1 VTRVRR
7 LGDDDIDAVADLVA
21 RRLRE
26 DGARNRFV
34 NGDVDAS
41 NLAASL
47 ASVSRDVW
55 VAVSGSTVLGHLHA
69 ALLESDTYGDGA
81 WVAPDGVSHADTDV
95 LADLYASAGQA
106 WIDAGA
112 REHYV
117 WVADRVERTSP
128 WMELGFARMHQR
140 GVRSLDSVPTPE
152 LPAGYTS
159 RVGGPGDLE
168 WAVELGAE
176 IDRAQA
182 AGPSFSLE
190 VGGDERSELAET
202 LDEPDVRYFL
212 AEFEGRPVAQCITF
226 PLPARRGSFADTL
239 HLSAVAV
246 RESHR
251 GRGVATSLTG
261 GALDRARRRGFRF
274 VETNWR
280 VTNRAAARY
289 WTGRGY
295 HPTFVRL
302 HRTVG
307 SF

>member
-1 VTRVRR
+1 VAGNRVDHEHVMTL
-7 LGDDDIDAVADLVA
+7 LGEPLGVNA
-21 RRLRE
+21 
-26 DGARNRFV
+26 GA
-34 NGDVDAS
+34 A
-41 NLAASL
+41 
-47 ASVSRDVW
+47 
-55 VAVSGSTVLGHLHA
+55 
-69 ALLESDTYGDGA
+69 
-81 WVAPDGVSHADTDV
+81 TDV
-95 LADLYASAGQA
+95 EDAQRSRRQMASEDL
-106 WIDAGA
+106 
-112 REHYV
+112 
-117 WVADRVERTSP
+117 P
-128 WMELGFARMHQR
+128 
-140 GVRSLDSVPTPE
+140 
-152 LPAGYTS
+152 
-159 RVGGPGDLE
+159 
-168 WAVELGAE
+168 GAE
-176 IDRAQA
+176 E
-182 AGPSFSLE
+182 L
-190 VGGDERSELAET
+190 ELAET

-251 GRGVATSLTG
+251 GRGVATALTG